1 VTAACA
7 AILAALAGK
16 MSALGRDEE
25 VETCHSQGNC
35 GKQGTK
41 GMDAIKSNQI
51 AEPRNAPLEM
61 SPEEFRALGYR
72 LVDQVAEFL
81 GSLPKQRVS
90 PGESPRE
97 VRAAL
102 GDARLPEHGSAPE
115 ALMEEAVRLLVGHS
129 LFNGHPRFMG
139 FITSPAAP
147 LGVLGDLLAAAI
159 NPNCGGWVLSPMAT
173 EIEAQ
178 TIRWIAEMIGYPRE
192 AAGILVTGGTMANFV
207 AFLAARKAQITWDA
221 RTHGLAGDG
230 ARRLRV
236 YASTET
242 HTWLHKAVDL
252 FGMGLDSIAWI
263 SANSNQQINTNEL
276 RERIT
281 TDKGQGDLPFMLIGT
296 AGTVSTGAVDP
307 LPELAS
313 IAREHGLWFHVDGA
327 YGGFAAVAPD
337 APADLRG
344 MSEADSVA
352 VDPHKWLYA
361 PLDAGCTLVRDRT
374 ALRDAFTPYRPSY
387 YKLLQDAEEAVNFF
401 ENGPENSRGFRALKI
416 WLALRQVGREGYA
429 QMIGDD
435 IRLAKTLFELATAH
449 PELQAFRQGL
459 SIATFRYVPSDL
471 KPGDE
476 KVEEYL
482 NQLNSELMVRL
493 QKSGEAFLTNAVI
506 GGSFVLRACIVN
518 FRTSLADIRALPG
531 IITRL
536 GAELDAALRP
546 EPLSGKRAEATK
558 SSI

>member
-1 VTAACA
+1 
-7 AILAALAGK
+7 
-16 MSALGRDEE
+16 
-25 VETCHSQGNC
+25 
-35 GKQGTK
+35 
-41 GMDAIKSNQI
+41 
-51 AEPRNAPLEM
+51 M
-61 SPEEFRALGYR
+61 SPEEFRKLGYR

-81 GSLPKQRVS
+81 GSLPHRKVS
-90 PGESPRE
+90 PGESPLQI
-97 VRAAL
+97 RALL
-102 GDARLPEHGSAPE
+102 GDSPLPEQGTAP
-115 ALMEEAVRLLVGHS
+115 AQLLDEAVRLLVDHS

-147 LGVLGDLLAAAI
+147 VGTLGELLAAAI
-159 NPNCGGWVLSPMAT
+159 NPNVGGWVLSPMAS

-192 AAGILVTGGTMANFV
+192 AGGVLVTGGTMANFIG
-207 AFLAARKAQITWDA
+207 FLAARKAKLTWDA

-242 HTWLHKAVDL
+242 HTWIHKAVDL

-263 SANSNQQINTNEL
+263 PANSDQRINTAEL
-276 RERIT
+276 GRRIEA
-281 TDKGQGDLPFMLIGT
+281 DRAKGELPFMVIGT

-307 LPELAS
+307 LFEIAA
-313 IAREHGLWFHVDGA
+313 IAREQELWFHVDGA

-337 APADLRG
+337 PPADLRG
-344 MSEADSVA
+344 IAEADSVA

-361 PLDAGCTLVRDRT
+361 PLEAGCALVRDRN
-374 ALRDAFTPYRPSY
+374 ALRDAFTQHRPSY
-387 YKLLQDAEEAVNFF
+387 YTLLQDAEEAVNYF
-401 ENGPENSRGFRALKI
+401 EYGPENSRGFRALKI
-416 WLALRQVGREGYA
+416 WLAIRQVGREGYA

-435 IRLAKTLFELATAH
+435 MRLAKTLYELAAGH

-459 SIATFRYVPSDL
+459 SIATFRYVPRDL
-471 KPGDE
+471 QPGGD

-482 NQLNSELMVRL
+482 NQLNSELLGRL

-506 GGSFVLRACIVN
+506 RGAFVLRACIVN
-518 FRTSLADIRALPG
+518 FRTTLADIQALPG

-536 GAELDAALRP
+536 GAELDAELRP
-546 EPLSGKRAEATK
+546 EMLRPQQAAG
-558 SSI
+558 

>member
-1 VTAACA
+1 V
-7 AILAALAGK
+7 
-16 MSALGRDEE
+16 
-25 VETCHSQGNC
+25 
-35 GKQGTK
+35 
-41 GMDAIKSNQI
+41 
-51 AEPRNAPLEM
+51 
-61 SPEEFRALGYR
+61 
-72 LVDQVAEFL
+72 
-81 GSLPKQRVS
+81 
-90 PGESPRE
+90 
-97 VRAAL
+97 
-102 GDARLPEHGSAPE
+102 
-115 ALMEEAVRLLVGHS
+115 
-129 LFNGHPRFMG
+129 
-139 FITSPAAP
+139 
-147 LGVLGDLLAAAI
+147 GVLGDLLAAAI
-159 NPNCGGWVLSPMAT
+159 NPNVGGWLLSPMAS

-178 TIRWIAEMIGYPRE
+178 TVRWIAEMIGYPRD
-192 AAGILVTGGTMANFV
+192 AGGLLVTGGTMANFV
-207 AFLAARKAQITWDA
+207 AFLAARRAKLTWDA
-221 RTHGLAGDG
+221 RAHGLAGEG
-230 ARRLRV
+230 SRRLRV

-263 SANSNQQINTNEL
+263 SVDSDQRINTL
-276 RERIT
+276 DLLKTIAA
-281 TDKGQGDLPFMLIGT
+281 DKAKGDLPFMVIGS

-327 YGGFAAVAPD
+327 YGGFAAVAPN

-361 PLDAGCTLVRDRT
+361 PLDAGCTLVRDRN
-374 ALRDAFTPYRPSY
+374 ALRDAFTPYRPPY
-387 YKLLQDAEEAVNFF
+387 YKLMQETDEAVNFF
-401 ENGPENSRGFRALKI
+401 EYGPENSRGFRALKI

-435 IRLAKTLFELATAH
+435 IRLAKTLFELAAAH

-459 SIATFRYVPSDL
+459 SIATFRYVPRDL

-482 NQLNSELMVRL
+482 NQLNNELMVRL

-506 GGSFVLRACIVN
+506 GGAFALRACIVN
-518 FRTSLADIRALPG
+518 FRTSSADIRALPG

-536 GAELDAALRP
+536 GAELDATLRP
-546 EPLSGKRAEATK
+546 EPLSGTRGKAKRT
-558 SSI
+558 SF

>member
-1 VTAACA
+1 M
-7 AILAALAGK
+7 GK
-16 MSALGRDEE
+16 RVRE
-25 VETCHSQGNC
+25 VIE
-35 GKQGTK
+35 
-41 GMDAIKSNQI
+41 SNKI
-51 AEPRNAPLEM
+51 SEPRNAPLEM
-61 SPEEFRALGYR
+61 RPEEFRALGYR

-81 GSLPKQRVS
+81 GSLPGRRVS

-97 VRAAL
+97 IRAVL
-102 GDARLPEHGSAPE
+102 GDSLLPERGTAPE
-115 ALMEEAVRLLVGHS
+115 VLLEETVRLLLDHS

-147 LGVLGDLLAAAI
+147 LGALGELLAAAV
-159 NPNCGGWVLSPMAT
+159 NPNVGGWLLSPMAS

-192 AAGILVTGGTMANFV
+192 AGGILVTGGTMANFV
-207 AFLAARKAQITWDA
+207 AFLAARKAHLPWDA
-221 RTHGLAGDG
+221 RTHGMGGDG

-236 YASTET
+236 YASTAT
-242 HTWLHKAVDL
+242 HTWIHKAVDL
-252 FGMGLDSIAWI
+252 FGLGLDSIAWV
-263 SANSNQQINTNEL
+263 SVHADERINTAEL
-276 RERIT
+276 RDKIS
-281 TDKGQGDLPFMLIGT
+281 TDRAQGDWPFMVIGT

-307 LPELAS
+307 LPEIAS
-313 IAREHGLWFHVDGA
+313 IAREQGLWFHVDGA
-327 YGGFAAVAPD
+327 YGGFAAVAPN
-337 APADLRG
+337 APEDLRG
-344 MSEADSVA
+344 IREADSVA

-361 PLDAGCTLVRDRT
+361 PLEAGCTLVRDRK
-374 ALRDAFTPYRPSY
+374 ALREAFTPYRPAY
-387 YKLLQDAEEAVNFF
+387 YKLMQDTDEAVNFF
-401 ENGPENSRGFRALKI
+401 EYGPENSRGFRALKI

-435 IRLAKTLFELATAH
+435 IRLAKTLFELAAAH

-459 SIATFRYVPSDL
+459 SIATFRYVPRDL
-471 KPGDE
+471 DPGGE

-493 QKSGEAFLTNAVI
+493 QKSGEAFLTNAVM
-506 GGSFVLRACIVN
+506 GGTFVLRACIVN

-536 GAELDAALRP
+536 GGELDLALRP
-546 EPLSGKRAEATK
+546 EALQGKRGQADK

>member
-1 VTAACA
+1 VNA
-7 AILAALAGK
+7 
-16 MSALGRDEE
+16 
-25 VETCHSQGNC
+25 
-35 GKQGTK
+35 
-41 GMDAIKSNQI
+41 SNQI
-51 AEPRNAPLEM
+51 GEPRNAPLEM
-61 SPEEFRALGYR
+61 SPEEFRALGHR
-72 LVDQVAEFL
+72 LVDQVAELL
-81 GSLPKQRVS
+81 GSLPSRRVS

-97 VRAAL
+97 VRAIL
-102 GDARLPEHGSAPE
+102 GDSRLPECGTAAE
-115 ALMEEAVRLLVGHS
+115 TLMGDAVRLLVEHS

-147 LGVLGDLLAAAI
+147 LGVMGELLAAAV
-159 NPNCGGWVLSPMAT
+159 NPNVGGWMLSPMAS

-178 TIRWIAEMIGYPRE
+178 TIRWIAAMIGYPPE
-192 AAGILVTGGTMANFV
+192 SAGILVTGGTMANFV
-207 AFLAARKAQITWDA
+207 AFLAARKAKLTWDA
-221 RTHGLAGDG
+221 RAHGMGGDG

-242 HTWLHKAVDL
+242 HTWIHKAVDL
-252 FGMGLDSIAWI
+252 FGLGLDSINWV
-263 SANSNQQINTNEL
+263 STNSDQQIDTREL
-276 RERIT
+276 RERIVA
-281 TDKGQGDLPFMLIGT
+281 DRNKGDLPFMVIGT

-307 LPELAS
+307 LPQLAS

-327 YGGFAAVAPD
+327 YGGFAAVAPNS
-337 APADLRG
+337 PADLRG

-361 PLDAGCTLVRDRT
+361 PLEAGCTLVRDRN
-374 ALRDAFTPYRPSY
+374 ALRDAFTQNRPSY
-387 YKLLQDAEEAVNFF
+387 YKLLQDEEEAVNYF
-401 ENGPENSRGFRALKI
+401 EYGPENSRGFRALKI
-416 WLALRQVGREGYA
+416 WLAIRQVGREGYA

-435 IRLAKTLFELATAH
+435 IRLSQTLFELAGAH

-459 SIATFRYVPSDL
+459 SIATFRYVPRDL

-482 NQLNSELMVRL
+482 HQLNSELLGRL

-506 GGSFVLRACIVN
+506 GGTFVLRSCIVN

-531 IITRL
+531 IIARL

-546 EPLSGKRAEATK
+546 AHLQAKRAEAK
-558 SSI
+558 VP